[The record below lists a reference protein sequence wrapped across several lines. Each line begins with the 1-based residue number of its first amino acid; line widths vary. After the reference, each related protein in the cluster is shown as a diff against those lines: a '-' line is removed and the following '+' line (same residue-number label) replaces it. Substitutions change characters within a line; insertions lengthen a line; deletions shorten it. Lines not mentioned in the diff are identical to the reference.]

1 MFRSL
6 SAITRSRPIFSGISY
21 LSTVVK
27 RSTGV
32 VGLNVVPES
41 RKVLSTLYQ
50 KTLLDIQIIP
60 EFVAYRS
67 AVEEQTTY
75 RLGVVQSTEDVRA
88 AAPLDAEM
96 VTTLHVLRS
105 PTCFPSIPITRFMK
119 SNAKLTVDKLKN

>member
-1 MFRSL
+1 
-6 SAITRSRPIFSGISY
+6 
-21 LSTVVK
+21 VK

-67 AVEEQTTY
+67 AVEELTTY

-88 AAPLDAEM
+88 ASPLDARM
-96 VTTLHVLRS
+96 LTALHVLS
-105 PTCFPSIPITRFMK
+105 LPHNFFPNHSISRFMK
-119 SNAKLTVDKLKN
+119 SNAKLTEGKLKN